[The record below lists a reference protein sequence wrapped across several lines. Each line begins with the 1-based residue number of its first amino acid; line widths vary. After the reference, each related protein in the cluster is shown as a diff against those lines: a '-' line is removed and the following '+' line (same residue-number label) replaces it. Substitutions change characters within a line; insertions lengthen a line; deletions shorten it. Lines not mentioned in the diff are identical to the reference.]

1 MNLNNITFPYPILG
15 SYDDFVSAPCKMDP
29 DLKTDN
35 SNYYFDIK
43 LSYENEEISK
53 LVEDDFA
60 DYVCEVTCAVT
71 RYRRC
76 YKGKDLHFTITVPRR
91 DVGEDIYFTCTI
103 TAKKNIPNYSNS
115 QFHSDYKGHS
125 FNLEAGDLLAI
136 FPQFKYTADI
146 KYDKLK
152 AVGTFMEIRMTEEH
166 TPSIW
171 FNKGDKIILDLP
183 KELYEEYEHK
193 PQINKQAEILHSS
206 LVMNALIYALCN
218 IGECKDRKWA
228 RTILYRIETEEE
240 LAEFKDIQPDE
251 WKVDKLAYILLGNP
265 YERMFT
271 YLLNQ
276 SQITE

>member
-15 SYDDFVSAPCKMDP
+15 SYDDFESAPCKTDP
-29 DLKTDN
+29 DLKSDKE
-35 SNYYFDIK
+35 NYYFDIT
-43 LSYENEEISK
+43 LSYENDEIRK

-71 RYRRC
+71 RYRHC
-76 YKGKDLHFTITVPRR
+76 YKGKDSRFAITVPRR
-91 DVGEDIYFTCTI
+91 EVGEDIYFTCTI
-103 TAKKNIPNYSNS
+103 AAKKNIPNYSNS
-115 QFHSDYKGHS
+115 QFHPDYAGHS
-125 FNLEAGDLLAI
+125 FNLEPGDLLAI

-152 AVGTFMEIRMTEEH
+152 AVGTFMEIKMTEEKM
-166 TPSIW
+166 PAIW
-171 FNKGDKIILDLP
+171 LNKGDKIILDLP
-183 KELYEEYEHK
+183 KELYEEYKNK
-193 PQINKQAEILHSS
+193 PLINKKAEILHSS

-218 IGECKDRKWA
+218 FEEHKNKKWA

-240 LAEFKDIQPDE
+240 LAEFKGVDPDD
-251 WKVDKLAYILLGNP
+251 WKADKLAYILLENP

-276 SQITE
+276 SQILE